1 MDKILPET
9 LEFNHII
16 KGSNITK
23 QKTKINLN
31 DKYFEYILIKMNI
44 LNEELYDY
52 LLFKCDYRNTSK
64 EYKKELRDLLDTSMV
79 NYFNNIK

>member
-1 MDKILPET
+1 
-9 LEFNHII
+9 
-16 KGSNITK
+16 
-23 QKTKINLN
+23 
-31 DKYFEYILIKMNI
+31 MNI